1 MVQLELSKMLAV
13 SVDDM
18 NEQDLEQWYDEVI
31 VTESDQL
38 DFKLDRQQCENM
50 FIIFRRI
57 LMYKGEQVDS
67 LMTEIE
73 DLATKQGE
81 EEARKLK
88 KEEET
93 RTINVDDLSQNDQTE
108 VIRKE
113 LTRFELENE
122 RLLSEV
128 QQQKQEVD
136 FKVKELDKI
145 SAQLSKVENERDFL
159 RRELDAVQDDIS
171 GRQLDD
177 QPIEDNLTMAER
189 FRDLTESVRQ
199 KNQHITQ
206 LLSDIEVSEKENRML
221 KQLLTST
228 RDELQNATQHLN
240 TLSAEFGNMKCL
252 QDEYTDRI
260 KTLELNDKGLRS
272 QISELVAEKEKCEE
286 QIDELG
292 EELESRIKQL
302 TELLS
307 RKDEEILNYKSRIGS
322 TDSYEN
328 QNTYL
333 AKLQETVARQED
345 QIMEFQKQVHQATND
360 INRSAAALEQQKKLY
375 NELLNKNKES
385 PELKDLRKK
394 LYETQEQLELSLEKS
409 QKAEEDATEKAE
421 QISKLIIR
429 IREFESGEYGLEEAT
444 EQIRKLKQELDVRDK
459 QIKELID
466 SSNLLHQE
474 ADLLEQDNLAM
485 KEKLGLSVDDVVRPK
500 GMMARHKEA
509 QTKITMLQKELD
521 ECKEVIVNLKLKNR
535 SMNKSTESVKYISSD
550 GEDERGHIPIKSEIS
565 KQEIDIGSE
574 LEDNVKEL
582 IEENESLRKGM
593 HEILDSVHNQDGLS
607 VVRIECQS
615 LERLLEAM
623 DARHVA
629 GWYQPGM
636 RLLAR
641 INNLEGVNSNLR
653 HQLHSLHD
661 ALTATKQELIN
672 SQKEEVKLNK
682 YNVSD
687 EIKEDKLSESLRELQ
702 IEREKSL
709 QLEEEVKL
717 FQNKFQ
723 QLRDEMKLVND
734 EYDNEKQKI
743 KSLVDKLELELKEN
757 RIKENNLRE
766 RFVELEKSWKTM
778 LEDPDQIKRQL
789 SYNVIKVTGLTEE
802 LQVIKRMYQCCL
814 EAEQILKK
822 EKQKAV
828 EDVWTLKAAYGKEME
843 NLLKIQEEQKNELKR
858 LNNHMKNV
866 VDISE
871 YKILKND
878 FEVLTAKHREI
889 LHSVL
894 FKEDTLKLSL
904 ERLIAEVTV
913 LKEQRLNF
921 AIEVANFY
929 GTDDELTSVKAEN
942 IISKQRAEHS
952 EKMYSLLKDQMEEME
967 SRCKS
972 LEQNLCDMLEANLQC
987 QTEEVRLRETT
998 VNMVDESEHA
1008 KVSDQLKDAHNSLE
1022 EAIGERT
1029 RLLRILEIA
1038 QNQVHDLE
1046 QHHKRLDH
1054 QHDVMQRRVIE
1065 LQALSDEKATIDKL
1079 MREIANHEVNLM
1091 AASVEE
1097 IKLKAIIQDQQANIA
1112 GLECK
1117 NDRILEQHESIT
1129 LHYMTKISRLEKIIF
1144 ELQRRY
1150 HGTIP
1155 LVSEQIWVQHK
1166 QKLEEALTVTYRKW
1180 VYDNKP
1186 NDGDEIV
1193 FIPTKTTEDYRSKYT
1208 QLQLKELKVQLTCN
1222 DLQKKNQLFTQ
1233 RIEKQDCFIESLEKE
1248 IMRMDSDC
1256 MHNYLSW
1263 GIQEF
1268 SNDAKSKP
1276 KTIDKQISVQSENSF
1291 RTLEGKIEDLNK
1303 QLTIAN
1309 NNILIEKETNNSTVK
1324 KLQTT
1329 LKELEDVKVCL
1340 EKEIFEKNDHIRKLT
1355 VELAS
1360 NEIPETDPQNPA
1372 LLATIESLE
1381 TIISQKEETINR
1393 LQELLKECREDHTK
1407 EIIELQ
1413 KNAEAH
1419 NFSIREKQMGD
1430 DKVCEIEVIK
1440 GVMGSELYRGV
1451 APKWYII
1458 LYLYFYELYYT
1469 QSQKDISSP
1478 TNSNNIKSVVNQYML
1493 RITDLEDR
1501 IKQADDNLNQANS
1514 EKEHWSGVAERRLKE
1529 MEQMKSEDDSKEKD
1543 AEIIRLNEII
1553 MGFQNRRDT
1562 LPAQRDRLRV
1572 EVDKMKKKLN
1582 EYERREKEDKSEI
1595 QKLRQQ
1601 LIYRPPTGG
1610 KRDETM
1616 SVVKEEALLKKIKK
1630 LEVQLDDYKKK
1641 DEQNKMLRKLKS
1653 DEQVGK
1659 WEMNKRRQVTNER
1672 LQNQLLDITRECDS
1686 LRLNNQRLRDNL
1698 MRMEKDR
1705 NALELKLKLANAAIQ
1720 QSALANSLVD
1730 ELTLEKDRLSNELY
1744 TLRTAKEM
1752 MSGGT
1757 SLAEVVVELR
1767 RKISTLELLQKG
1779 GSNALIKEVE
1789 TLKDSKSRLLK
1800 TKAALEEENA
1810 RLQKIVDRLQLTE
1823 NLSGVSSLSSDSD
1836 YPSTDNK
1843 RTAKLE
1849 RLVIMLR
1856 TAVDKL
1862 KEENKN
1868 LSLERV
1874 VTNIDDKS
1882 YVEKLQN
1889 ELQTTQSYYLDASE
1903 KCTQLEQQLQDYRS
1917 QYEAVFAENDNL
1929 KIQLEKKCYLLSKTK
1944 TMLQKAAAREQ
1955 QTMEYPNGQRVNNL
1969 TSIE

>member
-18 NEQDLEQWYDEVI
+18 NEQDLEHWYDEVT
-31 VTESDQL
+31 VTECDQL
-38 DFKLDRQQCENM
+38 DFELDRKQCENM
-50 FIIFRRI
+50 FLIFRRI

-81 EEARKLK
+81 EEARRLK
-88 KEEET
+88 KEEES
-93 RTINVDDLSQNDQTE
+93 RIINVDDLSQNDQTE

-113 LTRFELENE
+113 LTRLELENE
-122 RLLSEV
+122 RLSSDV

-206 LLSDIEVSEKENRML
+206 LLNDIEVSEKENRML

-228 RDELQNATQHLN
+228 RDELKNATQHLN

-302 TELLS
+302 MELLS

-322 TDSYEN
+322 TDSIEN

-375 NELLNKNKES
+375 NELLIKNKES

-394 LYETQEQLELSLEKS
+394 LSETQEQLELGLDKC

-444 EQIRKLKQELDVRDK
+444 EQIRKLKQELAVRDN

-485 KEKLGLSVDDVVRPK
+485 KEKLGLPVDDVVRPK

-521 ECKEVIVNLKLKNR
+521 ECKEIIVNLKLKNR
-535 SMNKSTESVKYISSD
+535 SLNKSTESVKYVTSD
-550 GEDERGHIPIKSEIS
+550 GEDDKGQIPNKSEIS
-565 KQEIDIGSE
+565 KQETDIGSE

-593 HEILDSVHNQDGLS
+593 HEILDSIHNQDGLS

-641 INNLEGVNSNLR
+641 INNLEGANSNLR
-653 HQLHSLHD
+653 HQIHFLHD

-672 SQKEEVKLNK
+672 TQKEEEKQK
-682 YNVSD
+682 KHNVLE
-687 EIKEDKLSESLRELQ
+687 EIKGDELSENLKELQ
-702 IEREKSL
+702 IEQKKSI
-709 QLEEEVKL
+709 QLEEEVKS

-723 QLRDEMKLVND
+723 QLQDEMKLVND

-743 KSLVDKLELELKEN
+743 KSLVDKLELELKITHN
-757 RIKENNLRE
+757 KESDLRE
-766 RFVELEKSWKTM
+766 RFLELEKSWKTM

-789 SYNVIKVTGLTEE
+789 SYNVIKVSGLTEE

-814 EAEQILKK
+814 EEEQILKK

-828 EDVWTLKAAYGKEME
+828 EEVWTLKAAYSKEME
-843 NLLKIQEEQKNELKR
+843 NLLKIQEKQKNELTK
-858 LNNHMKNV
+858 LNNQMKNV
-866 VDISE
+866 VDIGE

-889 LHSVL
+889 LHLVL

-904 ERLIAEVTV
+904 ERLMTEVTL
-913 LKEQRLNF
+913 LKDQRLHF
-921 AIEVANFY
+921 VIEVANFY
-929 GTDDELTSVKAEN
+929 GTYDELTSIKAEN
-942 IISKQRAEHS
+942 IISNQRAEHS

-998 VNMVDESEHA
+998 VNMVDESEYS
-1008 KVSDQLKDAHNSLE
+1008 KMCDQLKDAHISLE
-1022 EAIGERT
+1022 EAIGEKT

-1054 QHDVMQRRVIE
+1054 QHDVLQRRVIE

-1097 IKLKAIIQDQQANIA
+1097 MKLKTIIQDQQANIA

-1117 NDRILEQHESIT
+1117 NDRILEQHETIT
-1129 LHYMTKISRLEKIIF
+1129 LHYRTKISRLEKIIF

-1150 HGTIP
+1150 HGTVP
-1155 LVSEQIWVQHK
+1155 LVSEQIWVHHK
-1166 QKLEEALTVTYRKW
+1166 QKLEEALTITYRKW
-1180 VYDNKP
+1180 VCDNKP
-1186 NDGDEIV
+1186 NDVDEIV

-1208 QLQLKELKVQLTCN
+1208 ELQLKELKVQLTCN
-1222 DLQKKNQLFTQ
+1222 DLQKKNQLFIE

-1276 KTIDKQISVQSENSF
+1276 KTLDKQISVQSESSF
-1291 RTLEGKIEDLNK
+1291 RTLEGKLEDLNK

-1309 NNILIEKETNNSTVK
+1309 NNIIIEKESNNLTIK

-1329 LKELEDVKVCL
+1329 LTELEDVKACL
-1340 EKEIFEKNDHIRKLT
+1340 EKEIFEKDDHIRKLT

-1360 NEIPETDPQNPA
+1360 NDIPEADTQNPA

-1413 KNAEAH
+1413 KNTEAH
-1419 NFSIREKQMGD
+1419 NFSIREK
-1430 DKVCEIEVIK
+1430 
-1440 GVMGSELYRGV
+1440 
-1451 APKWYII
+1451 
-1458 LYLYFYELYYT
+1458 
-1469 QSQKDISSP
+1469 SQKDVSSP
-1478 TNSNNIKSVVNQYML
+1478 IHSNNIKSVVNQYMI

-1501 IKQADDNLNQANS
+1501 IKQADDDLNQANS

-1543 AEIIRLNEII
+1543 AEIVRLNEII

-1572 EVDKMKKKLN
+1572 ELEKMKKKLN
-1582 EYERREKEDKSEI
+1582 DYERREKEDKSEI

-1610 KRDETM
+1610 KRDEAM
-1616 SVVKEEALLKKIKK
+1616 SVVKEEALLKKIKT
-1630 LEVQLDDYKKK
+1630 LEIQLDDYKKK

-1672 LQNQLLDITRECDS
+1672 LQNQLLDMTRECDS

-1698 MRMEKDR
+1698 LRMEKDR
-1705 NALELKLKLANAAIQ
+1705 NALELKLKLANVQ
-1720 QSALANSLVD
+1720 SSALANSLVD

-1744 TLRTAKEM
+1744 TLRSAKEM

-1810 RLQKIVDRLQLTE
+1810 RLKKIVDRLQLTD

-1882 YVEKLQN
+1882 YVEKLQS

-1903 KCTQLEQQLQDYRS
+1903 KCSQLEQQLQDYRS
-1917 QYEAVFAENDNL
+1917 QYEAVFTENENL
-1929 KIQLEKKCYLLSKTK
+1929 KSQLEKKCYLLSKTK

-1955 QTMEYPNGQRVNNL
+1955 LTMEYPNGQRINNL

>member
-18 NEQDLEQWYDEVI
+18 NEQDLEQWYDEI
-31 VTESDQL
+31 TVTECDQL
-38 DFKLDRQQCENM
+38 DFELDRRQCENM

-81 EEARKLK
+81 EEARRLK

-113 LTRFELENE
+113 LTRLELENE
-122 RLLSEV
+122 RLSSDV

-206 LLSDIEVSEKENRML
+206 LLNDIEISEKENRML

-252 QDEYTDRI
+252 QDEYTDKI

-272 QISELVAEKEKCEE
+272 QISELVAEKEKCED

-292 EELESRIKQL
+292 EELDSRIKQL

-322 TDSYEN
+322 TDSFEN

-345 QIMEFQKQVHQATND
+345 QILEFQKQVHQATND
-360 INRSAAALEQQKKLY
+360 INRSAAALERQKKLY
-375 NELLNKNKES
+375 NDLLIKNKES
-385 PELKDLRKK
+385 PELKDLRTK
-394 LYETQEQLELSLEKS
+394 LSETQEQLELSLEKS

-444 EQIRKLKQELDVRDK
+444 EQIRKLKQELDVRDN

-535 SMNKSTESVKYISSD
+535 SLNKSTESVKYTSSD
-550 GEDERGHIPIKSEIS
+550 GEDDRGKIPIRSEIS

-672 SQKEEVKLNK
+672 AQKEEIKLDK
-682 YNVSD
+682 YNVSE
-687 EIKEDKLSESLRELQ
+687 EIKEDELSEKLREF
-702 IEREKSL
+702 EREKSL

-734 EYDNEKQKI
+734 EYDSEKQKI
-743 KSLVDKLELELKEN
+743 KLLVDKLELELKTN
-757 RIKENNLRE
+757 TNKENDLRE
-766 RFVELEKSWKTM
+766 RFLELEKSWKTM

-814 EAEQILKK
+814 EAEQMLKK

-828 EDVWTLKAAYGKEME
+828 EDVWTLKAAYSKEME
-843 NLLKIQEEQKNELKR
+843 NLLKIQEEQKNEIKK

-889 LHSVL
+889 LHLVL

-904 ERLIAEVTV
+904 ERLMTEVTV
-913 LKEQRLNF
+913 LKDQRSHF
-921 AIEVANFY
+921 VIEVANFY
-929 GTDDELTSVKAEN
+929 GTDDELTSLKAEN

-1008 KVSDQLKDAHNSLE
+1008 KVSNQLKDAHNSLE

-1097 IKLKAIIQDQQANIA
+1097 TKLKTIIQDQQANIA

-1129 LHYMTKISRLEKIIF
+1129 LHYRTKISRLEKIIF

-1150 HGTIP
+1150 HGTVP
-1155 LVSEQIWVQHK
+1155 LVSEQIWVYHK
-1166 QKLEEALTVTYRKW
+1166 QKLEEALTITYRNW
-1180 VYDNKP
+1180 VYDDKP
-1186 NDGDEIV
+1186 NDVDEIV
-1193 FIPTKTTEDYRSKYT
+1193 FIPTKNTEDYRSKYT

-1222 DLQKKNQLFTQ
+1222 DLQKKNQLFTE

-1268 SNDAKSKP
+1268 SNDTKSKP
-1276 KTIDKQISVQSENSF
+1276 KTLDKQISVQSENSF
-1291 RTLEGKIEDLNK
+1291 RTLEGKLEDLNK

-1309 NNILIEKETNNSTVK
+1309 KNILIEKETYNSTIK
-1324 KLQTT
+1324 KLQTS
-1329 LKELEDVKVCL
+1329 LKELEDAKVCL
-1340 EKEIFEKNDHIRKLT
+1340 EKEIFEKDDHIRKLT

-1360 NEIPETDPQNPA
+1360 NDIPETDTQNPA

-1413 KNAEAH
+1413 KNAEVH
-1419 NFSIREKQMGD
+1419 SFSIREK
-1430 DKVCEIEVIK
+1430 
-1440 GVMGSELYRGV
+1440 
-1451 APKWYII
+1451 
-1458 LYLYFYELYYT
+1458 
-1469 QSQKDISSP
+1469 SQKDISSP
-1478 TNSNNIKSVVNQYML
+1478 IHSSNIKSVVNQYML

-1501 IKQADDNLNQANS
+1501 IKQADDDLNQANS

-1553 MGFQNRRDT
+1553 MGYQNRRDT

-1582 EYERREKEDKSEI
+1582 DFERREKEDKSEI

-1610 KRDETM
+1610 KRDEAM
-1616 SVVKEEALLKKIKK
+1616 SVVKEEALLKKIKT

-1672 LQNQLLDITRECDS
+1672 IQNQLLDITRECDS

-1705 NALELKLKLANAAIQ
+1705 NALELKLKLANAAVQ
-1720 QSALANSLVD
+1720 SSALANSLVD

-1800 TKAALEEENA
+1800 TKATLEEENA
-1810 RLQKIVDRLQLTE
+1810 RLQKIVDRLQLTD

-1836 YPSTDNK
+1836 YPNTDNK

-1882 YVEKLQN
+1882 YVEKLQS

-1903 KCTQLEQQLQDYRS
+1903 KCTQLEQQLQDYHS
-1917 QYEAVFAENDNL
+1917 QYEAVFTENENL

-1955 QTMEYPNGQRVNNL
+1955 QTMEYPNSQRINNL
-1969 TSIE
+1969 TSFE

>member
-1 MVQLELSKMLAV
+1 
-13 SVDDM
+13 
-18 NEQDLEQWYDEVI
+18 
-31 VTESDQL
+31 
-38 DFKLDRQQCENM
+38 M
-50 FIIFRRI
+50 FTRRI
-57 LMYKGEQVDS
+57 
-67 LMTEIE
+67 
-73 DLATKQGE
+73 
-81 EEARKLK
+81 
-88 KEEET
+88 
-93 RTINVDDLSQNDQTE
+93 
-108 VIRKE
+108 
-113 LTRFELENE
+113 
-122 RLLSEV
+122 
-128 QQQKQEVD
+128 
-136 FKVKELDKI
+136 
-145 SAQLSKVENERDFL
+145 
-159 RRELDAVQDDIS
+159 
-171 GRQLDD
+171 
-177 QPIEDNLTMAER
+177 
-189 FRDLTESVRQ
+189 
-199 KNQHITQ
+199 H
-206 LLSDIEVSEKENRML
+206 
-221 KQLLTST
+221 
-228 RDELQNATQHLN
+228 
-240 TLSAEFGNMKCL
+240 
-252 QDEYTDRI
+252 RI

-385 PELKDLRKK
+385 PELKELRKK
-394 LYETQEQLELSLEKS
+394 LSETQEQLELSLEKS

-444 EQIRKLKQELDVRDK
+444 EQLRKLKQELDVRDK

-521 ECKEVIVNLKLKNR
+521 KCKEVIVNLKLKNR
-535 SMNKSTESVKYISSD
+535 SLNKSTESVKYISSD
-550 GEDERGHIPIKSEIS
+550 GEDDRGQIPIKSEIS

-593 HEILDSVHNQDGLS
+593 HEILDSVHNQDGSS

-672 SQKEEVKLNK
+672 TQKEEVKLNK

-687 EIKEDKLSESLRELQ
+687 EIKEDELSESLRELQ

-734 EYDNEKQKI
+734 EYDNEKQKM

-757 RIKENNLRE
+757 RIKENDLRE
-766 RFVELEKSWKTM
+766 RFLELEKSWKTM

-789 SYNVIKVTGLTEE
+789 SYNVIKVAGLTEE

-814 EAEQILKK
+814 EAEQNLKK

-828 EDVWTLKAAYGKEME
+828 EDVWTLKAAYSKEIE
-843 NLLKIQEEQKNELKR
+843 NLLKIQEEQNNELKK

-866 VDISE
+866 VDINE

-904 ERLIAEVTV
+904 ERLMTEVTV
-913 LKEQRLNF
+913 LKDQRLNF
-921 AIEVANFY
+921 VIEVANFY

-998 VNMVDESEHA
+998 VNMIDESEHA

-1022 EAIGERT
+1022 EAFGERT

-1097 IKLKAIIQDQQANIA
+1097 IKLKTIIQDQQTNIA

-1129 LHYMTKISRLEKIIF
+1129 LQYRTKISRLEKIIF

-1150 HGTIP
+1150 HGTVP
-1155 LVSEQIWVQHK
+1155 LVSEQIWVHHK
-1166 QKLEEALTVTYRKW
+1166 QKLEEALTITYRKW

-1186 NDGDEIV
+1186 NDVDEIV

-1222 DLQKKNQLFTQ
+1222 DLQKKNQLFTE

-1256 MHNYLSW
+1256 MHKYLSW

-1276 KTIDKQISVQSENSF
+1276 KTLDKQISVQSENSY
-1291 RTLEGKIEDLNK
+1291 RTLEGKLEDLNK

-1309 NNILIEKETNNSTVK
+1309 NNILIEKETNSSTIK

-1360 NEIPETDPQNPA
+1360 NEIPETDTQNPA

-1419 NFSIREKQMGD
+1419 NFSIREK
-1430 DKVCEIEVIK
+1430 
-1440 GVMGSELYRGV
+1440 
-1451 APKWYII
+1451 
-1458 LYLYFYELYYT
+1458 
-1469 QSQKDISSP
+1469 SQKDISSP
-1478 TNSNNIKSVVNQYML
+1478 IHSNNIKSVVNQYML

-1501 IKQADDNLNQANS
+1501 IKQADDDLNQANS

-1610 KRDETM
+1610 KRDEAM
-1616 SVVKEEALLKKIKK
+1616 SVVKEEALLKKIKI

-1705 NALELKLKLANAAIQ
+1705 NALELKLKLANAAVQ
-1720 QSALANSLVD
+1720 SSALANSLVD

-1810 RLQKIVDRLQLTE
+1810 RLQKIVDRLQSTD

-1836 YPSTDNK
+1836 YPRTDNK

-1882 YVEKLQN
+1882 YVEKLQS

-1903 KCTQLEQQLQDYRS
+1903 KCSQLEQQLQDYRS

-1929 KIQLEKKCYLLSKTK
+1929 KMQLEKKCYLLSKTK

-1955 QTMEYPNGQRVNNL
+1955 QTMEYP
-1969 TSIE
+1969 S

>member
-18 NEQDLEQWYDEVI
+18 NEQDLEQWYDEV
-31 VTESDQL
+31 TETECDQL
-38 DFKLDRQQCENM
+38 DFELDRRQCENM

-81 EEARKLK
+81 EEARRLK

-113 LTRFELENE
+113 LSRLELENE
-122 RLLSEV
+122 RLLSDV

-206 LLSDIEVSEKENRML
+206 LLNDIEVSEKENRML

-240 TLSAEFGNMKCL
+240 TLTAEFGNMKCL

-328 QNTYL
+328 QNAYL

-360 INRSAAALEQQKKLY
+360 INRSAAALERQKKLY

-394 LYETQEQLELSLEKS
+394 LSETQEQLELGLEKS

-444 EQIRKLKQELDVRDK
+444 EQIRKLKQELDVRDR

-535 SMNKSTESVKYISSD
+535 SLNKSTESVKYTSSD
-550 GEDERGHIPIKSEIS
+550 GEDDRGQIPIKSEIS

-582 IEENESLRKGM
+582 IDENESLRKGM
-593 HEILDSVHNQDGLS
+593 HEILDSVHNQDGSS

-653 HQLHSLHD
+653 QQLHSLHD

-672 SQKEEVKLNK
+672 TQKEEVKLNK

-687 EIKEDKLSESLRELQ
+687 EIKEDELSESLRELQ

-757 RIKENNLRE
+757 RIKENDLRE
-766 RFVELEKSWKTM
+766 RFLELEKSWKTM

-789 SYNVIKVTGLTEE
+789 SYNVLKVSGLTEE
-802 LQVIKRMYQCCL
+802 LQVNKRMYQCCL

-828 EDVWTLKAAYGKEME
+828 EDVWTLKAAYSKEIE
-843 NLLKIQEEQKNELKR
+843 NLLKIQEEQKNELKK

-878 FEVLTAKHREI
+878 FQVLTAKHREI
-889 LHSVL
+889 LHLVL

-904 ERLIAEVTV
+904 ERLMTEVTV
-913 LKEQRLNF
+913 LKDQRLNF
-921 AIEVANFY
+921 VIEVANFY
-929 GTDDELTSVKAEN
+929 GTDDELISVKAEN

-998 VNMVDESEHA
+998 VNMIDESEHA

-1022 EAIGERT
+1022 EAFGERT

-1097 IKLKAIIQDQQANIA
+1097 IKLKTIIQDQQTNIA

-1129 LHYMTKISRLEKIIF
+1129 LQYTTKISQLEKIIF

-1150 HGTIP
+1150 HGTVP
-1155 LVSEQIWVQHK
+1155 LVSEQIWVHHK
-1166 QKLEEALTVTYRKW
+1166 QKLEEALSITYRKW
-1180 VYDNKP
+1180 VYEYDNKP
-1186 NDGDEIV
+1186 NDADEIV

-1222 DLQKKNQLFTQ
+1222 DLQKKNQLLTE

-1276 KTIDKQISVQSENSF
+1276 KTLDKQISVQSENSF
-1291 RTLEGKIEDLNK
+1291 RTLEAKLEDLNK

-1309 NNILIEKETNNSTVK
+1309 NNILIEKETNNSNIK

-1360 NEIPETDPQNPA
+1360 NEIPETDTQNPA

-1419 NFSIREKQMGD
+1419 NFSIREK
-1430 DKVCEIEVIK
+1430 
-1440 GVMGSELYRGV
+1440 
-1451 APKWYII
+1451 
-1458 LYLYFYELYYT
+1458 
-1469 QSQKDISSP
+1469 SQKDISSP
-1478 TNSNNIKSVVNQYML
+1478 IHSNNIKSVVNQYML

-1501 IKQADDNLNQANS
+1501 IKQADDDLNQANS

-1610 KRDETM
+1610 KRDEAM
-1616 SVVKEEALLKKIKK
+1616 SVVKEEALLKKIKI

-1672 LQNQLLDITRECDS
+1672 LQNQLLDITRECES

-1705 NALELKLKLANAAIQ
+1705 NALELKLKLANAAVQ
-1720 QSALANSLVD
+1720 SSALANSLVD

-1810 RLQKIVDRLQLTE
+1810 RLQKIVDRLQLTD
-1823 NLSGVSSLSSDSD
+1823 NLSGVSSLSSDSDYPRD

-1882 YVEKLQN
+1882 YVEKLQS
-1889 ELQTTQSYYLDASE
+1889 ELQATQSYYLDASE

-1929 KIQLEKKCYLLSKTK
+1929 KMQLEKKCYLLSKTK

-1955 QTMEYPNGQRVNNL
+1955 QTMEYP
-1969 TSIE
+1969 S

>member
-1 MVQLELSKMLAV
+1 MVQLDLNKMLAV

-18 NEQDLEQWYDEVI
+18 NEQDLEQWYDEI
-31 VTESDQL
+31 TVTECDQL
-38 DFKLDRQQCENM
+38 DFELDRRQCENM

-73 DLATKQGE
+73 ELATKQGE
-81 EEARKLK
+81 EEARRLK

-113 LTRFELENE
+113 LIRLEQENE
-122 RLLSEV
+122 RLSSDV

-145 SAQLSKVENERDFL
+145 TAQLSKVENERDFL

-189 FRDLTESVRQ
+189 FKDLTESVRQ

-206 LLSDIEVSEKENRML
+206 LLNDIEISEKENRML

-228 RDELQNATQHLN
+228 RDELKNATQHLN

-302 TELLS
+302 TELLT

-322 TDSYEN
+322 TDSIEN

-345 QIMEFQKQVHQATND
+345 QIIEFQKQVHQATND
-360 INRSAAALEQQKKLY
+360 INRSAAALERQKKLY
-375 NELLNKNKES
+375 NELLIKNKES
-385 PELKDLRKK
+385 PELEDLRKK
-394 LYETQEQLELSLEKS
+394 LSETQEQLELGLDKC

-444 EQIRKLKQELDVRDK
+444 EQIRKLKQELDVRDN
-459 QIKELID
+459 QIKDLID

-509 QTKITMLQKELD
+509 QTKITMLQKQLD

-535 SMNKSTESVKYISSD
+535 SLNKSTESVKNISSD
-550 GEDERGHIPIKSEIS
+550 GEDDRGQIPNKSEIS
-565 KQEIDIGSE
+565 KPETDIGSE

-593 HEILDSVHNQDGLS
+593 HEILDSIHNQDGLS

-653 HQLHSLHD
+653 HQIHFLHD

-672 SQKEEVKLNK
+672 TQKEEVKLK
-682 YNVSD
+682 KHNVLE
-687 EIKEDKLSESLRELQ
+687 EIKGNELSENLKELQ
-702 IEREKSL
+702 IEQEKSL
-709 QLEEEVKL
+709 QLEEEVQL

-723 QLRDEMKLVND
+723 QLQDEMKLVND

-743 KSLVDKLELELKEN
+743 KLLVDKLEEELKITRN
-757 RIKENNLRE
+757 KENDLRE
-766 RFVELEKSWKTM
+766 RFLELEKSWKTM
-778 LEDPDQIKRQL
+778 LENPDQIKRQL

-814 EAEQILKK
+814 EEEQILKK
-822 EKQKAV
+822 EKQKAL
-828 EDVWTLKAAYGKEME
+828 EEVWTLKATYSKEIE
-843 NLLKIQEEQKNELKR
+843 NSLKIQEKQKNELKK
-858 LNNHMKNV
+858 LNDQMKNV
-866 VDISE
+866 VDIEE

-889 LHSVL
+889 LHLVL

-904 ERLIAEVTV
+904 ERLMTEVTL
-913 LKEQRLNF
+913 LKDQRLHF
-921 AIEVANFY
+921 VIEVSNFY
-929 GTDDELTSVKAEN
+929 GTNDEMTSIKAEN
-942 IISKQRAEHS
+942 IISNQRAEHS

-967 SRCKS
+967 SRCKN
-972 LEQNLCDMLEANLQC
+972 LEQNLCDMLEANLLC

-998 VNMVDESEHA
+998 VNMVDESEYV
-1008 KVSDQLKDAHNSLE
+1008 KMCNQLKEAHNSLE
-1022 EAIGERT
+1022 EAIGEKT

-1054 QHDVMQRRVIE
+1054 QHDVLQRRVIE

-1097 IKLKAIIQDQQANIA
+1097 TKLKTIIQDQQANIA

-1129 LHYMTKISRLEKIIF
+1129 LHYRTKISRLEKIIF

-1150 HGTIP
+1150 HGTVP
-1155 LVSEQIWVQHK
+1155 LVSEQIWVHHK

-1180 VYDNKP
+1180 ICDNKP
-1186 NDGDEIV
+1186 NDFDEIV

-1208 QLQLKELKVQLTCN
+1208 ELQLKELKVQLTCN
-1222 DLQKKNQLFTQ
+1222 DLQKKNQLFIE
-1233 RIEKQDCFIESLEKE
+1233 RIEKQDNFIESLEKE

-1268 SNDAKSKP
+1268 SNDAKLKP
-1276 KTIDKQISVQSENSF
+1276 KTLDKQISVQSENSF
-1291 RTLEGKIEDLNK
+1291 KILEGKLEDLNK
-1303 QLTIAN
+1303 QLIIAN
-1309 NNILIEKETNNSTVK
+1309 NNILIEKETNNLTIK

-1329 LKELEDVKVCL
+1329 LKELEDVKGCL
-1340 EKEIFEKNDHIRKLT
+1340 EKEIFEKNEQIRKLT

-1360 NEIPETDPQNPA
+1360 NDIPEADTQNPA

-1419 NFSIREKQMGD
+1419 NINIREK
-1430 DKVCEIEVIK
+1430 
-1440 GVMGSELYRGV
+1440 
-1451 APKWYII
+1451 
-1458 LYLYFYELYYT
+1458 
-1469 QSQKDISSP
+1469 SQKGISSP
-1478 TNSNNIKSVVNQYML
+1478 IHSNNIKSVVNQYMI

-1501 IKQADDNLNQANS
+1501 IKQADDDLNQANS

-1543 AEIIRLNEII
+1543 AEIVRLNEII

-1572 EVDKMKKKLN
+1572 ELDKMKKKLN
-1582 EYERREKEDKSEI
+1582 DYERREKEDKSEI

-1601 LIYRPPTGG
+1601 LIYRPHLGG
-1610 KRDETM
+1610 KRDEPI
-1616 SVVKEEALLKKIKK
+1616 SVVKEEALLKKIKT

-1659 WEMNKRRQVTNER
+1659 WEINKRRQVTNER
-1672 LQNQLLDITRECDS
+1672 LQNQLLDMTRECDS

-1705 NALELKLKLANAAIQ
+1705 NTLEQKLKLANAAVQ
-1720 QSALANSLVD
+1720 SSALANSLVD

-1779 GSNALIKEVE
+1779 GSNALIKEIE

-1800 TKAALEEENA
+1800 TKAGLEEEND
-1810 RLQKIVDRLQLTE
+1810 RLKKIVDRLQLTD

-1836 YPSTDNK
+1836 YNNTDNK

-1882 YVEKLQN
+1882 YVEKLQS

-1917 QYEAVFAENDNL
+1917 QYEAVFTENENL
-1929 KIQLEKKCYLLSKTK
+1929 KNQLEKKCYLLSKTK

-1955 QTMEYPNGQRVNNL
+1955 LTIEYPNSQRINNS